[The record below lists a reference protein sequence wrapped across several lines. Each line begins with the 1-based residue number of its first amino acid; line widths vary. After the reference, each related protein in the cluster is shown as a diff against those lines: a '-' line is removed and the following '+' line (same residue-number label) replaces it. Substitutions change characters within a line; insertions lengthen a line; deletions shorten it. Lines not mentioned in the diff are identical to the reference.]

1 MCCEELV
8 DSKRKKMFLKLSAIV
23 IMQSTNVEPPSKT
36 KRLVLKVW
44 NLHHNSS
51 VQIAHFHNKLCTPKR
66 LVLLGGSTNYN
77 YCENMM
83 SVFYAMQYWWD
94 GYGFEICSI
103 FLLNKLYFLLT
114 VWYII
119 GIMQYNFIIFSRLN
133 VLISKKNWDSQHVT
147 PTCAL
152 ALKQYKNTLSACYVS
167 DACACCLKKPSQTPT
182 KACTIKINIITNCSL
197 YNQDAVKYRESNC
210 CKTKDR

>member
-1 MCCEELV
+1 MYNVMCCEELV

-36 KRLVLKVW
+36 KRLVLKVC

-133 VLISKKNWDSQHVT
+133 VLISKKN
-147 PTCAL
+147 
-152 ALKQYKNTLSACYVS
+152 
-167 DACACCLKKPSQTPT
+167 
-182 KACTIKINIITNCSL
+182 
-197 YNQDAVKYRESNC
+197 
-210 CKTKDR
+210 